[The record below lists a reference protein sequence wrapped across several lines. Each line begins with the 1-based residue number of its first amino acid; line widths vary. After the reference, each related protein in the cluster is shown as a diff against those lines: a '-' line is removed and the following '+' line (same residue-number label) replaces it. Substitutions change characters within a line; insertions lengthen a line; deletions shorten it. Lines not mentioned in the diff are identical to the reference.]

1 MLSMLL
7 RQLLPGSCLL
17 CDGAVGSRPDLD
29 LCPECL
35 AALPWNEPACERC
48 ANPLPGAADE
58 PLCVVCRDAPPPFV
72 RTLAPLT
79 YDSFPRRWIARLK
92 DQLGM
97 VEGRILGTLL
107 ADAVAAHYAGAA
119 AAGQPMPEIIVPVPL
134 TLRRLA
140 RRGHNQALT
149 LARPVARRLGLGIA
163 RHAVV
168 RARPGHRQRGLSRQ
182 QRLENPAGIFTPRR
196 TWGDAGPCVAIVDD
210 VMTTGATAAELSRV
224 LLAAGAGE
232 VHVWCAARTP
242 IRLPRPS
249 PTPGSW

>member
-1 MLSMLL
+1 MLPMLL

-17 CDGAVGSRPDLD
+17 CDGAVGRRPDLD

-35 AALPWNEPACERC
+35 AALPWNEPACQRC
-48 ANPLPGAADE
+48 ANPLARHADG
-58 PLCVVCRDAPPPFV
+58 PLCSVCRHAPPPFT

-107 ADAVAAHYAGAA
+107 ADAVAAHYAGTA
-119 AAGQPMPEIIVPVPL
+119 AAGHPTPDIIVPVPL

-163 RHAVV
+163 RHTVV
-168 RARPGHRQRGLSRQ
+168 RLRPGHRQRGLSRP
-182 QRLENPAGIFTPRR
+182 QRLENPAGMFAARH
-196 TWGDAGPCVAIVDD
+196 TWEDTAPCVAIVDD
-210 VMTTGATAAELSRV
+210 VMTTGATAAELARV

-242 IRLPRPS
+242 IRLTRPS
-249 PTPGSW
+249 PAPGS

>member
-1 MLSMLL
+1 MRSMLL

-17 CDGAVGSRPDLD
+17 CDGAIGSRPDLD

-35 AALPWNEPACERC
+35 AALPWNEPACQRC
-48 ANPLPGAADE
+48 ANPLARGSE
-58 PLCVVCRDAPPPFV
+58 GPLCGICRAAPPPFT
-72 RTLAPLT
+72 RTVAPLT

-107 ADAVAAHYAGAA
+107 ADAVAAHYGGAA
-119 AAGQPMPEIIVPVPL
+119 AAGHSTPEVIVPVPL
-134 TLRRLA
+134 SLRRLA

-149 LARPVARRLGLGIA
+149 LARPIARRLGLGIA
-163 RHAVV
+163 RHAVL
-168 RARPGHRQRGLSRQ
+168 RTRPGGRQRGLSRP
-182 QRLENPAGIFTPRR
+182 QRLANPTGTFAVRR

-210 VMTTGATAAELSRV
+210 VMTTGATAAELTRV

-242 IRLPRPS
+242 IRLPQPS
-249 PTPGSW
+249 PPPGS